1 MLSASGLT
9 SDDCIIGDE
18 DGLDIGWLGHMFQV
32 LGIRESK
39 WIGLDQRVWV
49 ILRKLRFPHTLKYT
63 YFKGPLIFKVTLAE
77 RS

>member
-1 MLSASGLT
+1 MGASPF
-9 SDDCIIGDE
+9 GDE
-18 DGLDIGWLGHMFQV
+18 DGLDISWLGHIYSRARIVEFA
-32 LGIRESK
+32 GPGR
-39 WIGLDQRVWV
+39 DQRVWV